1 MEESDR
7 ERKEGG
13 WKKLEGR
20 GWGAL
25 REGGLGK
32 WMVEKEV
39 NLLVEG
45 LKAFSL
51 ETLNPL
57 S

>member
-1 MEESDR
+1 MEEV
-7 ERKEGG
+7 GG
-13 WKKLEGR
+13 LR
-20 GWGAL
+20 RRAL

-32 WMVEKEV
+32 WMVEEEV

-45 LKAFSL
+45 LEAFSL